1 MCWFYRLK
9 IGLVLISQALMD
21 HKTCAIYIAE
31 GPSSLFQPA
40 CLSVHLFAHP
50 LNLGFPS
57 FTQLPITKFQIK
69 KDAAYVSNDRTMM
82 PLVRTGSMDSVNLS
96 NQRLFDLE
104 LRDFVIY
111 SIRFN
116 GYKIVWFGLLYLF
129 EPFLQISYLGAFTT
143 LQIFWLQNLQLLV
156 V

>member
-21 HKTCAIYIAE
+21 HKTCAIYMAE

-69 KDAAYVSNDRTMM
+69 KDAAYVSNNKTMM
-82 PLVRTGSMDSVNLS
+82 PLVRTDSWDSVNLS
-96 NQRLFDLE
+96 NQRFFNLE

-116 GYKIVWFGLLYLF
+116 GFETICFALLYLF
-129 EPFLQISYLGAFTT
+129 EPFLQISQLGVSN
-143 LQIFWLQNLQLLV
+143 I
-156 V
+156 